1 MGTRIIRSIIMTVSL
16 LLLATY
22 CFLNFNK
29 LETTLTDWANISSGD
44 SATRIQLSLSG
55 ESVFQKRLKASEIF
69 DTAGKRQIHF
79 IHLPKGLF
87 ARTQAEL
94 ETAKLEIYHE
104 EVTLSSTN
112 DESALLA
119 VTKDKRIYLL
129 KEGEL
134 KYMMTVIWNEQRRS
148 GTIVQ
153 CATPL
158 LCDSLSITSKYWS
171 PVQGPFL
178 ESELNPEYRGLPKGR
193 WLMGP
198 KTVLTIQSRKQQTV
212 WMQIKLLGEFE
223 DQELSFR
230 GTATRVQKFD
240 TDPEPVNA
248 GGKLL
253 YPAIYMLA
261 LDLKPGSNHLEISFS
276 EWSKPVTPNDNP
288 VGAYVTVISLKG
300 Q

>member
-1 MGTRIIRSIIMTVSL
+1 MTLSL

-29 LETTLTDWANISSGD
+29 LETISTDWANISSGD
-44 SATRIQLSLSG
+44 KATRIQLRLSG
-55 ESVFQKRLKASEIF
+55 EPVFQKRLKASEIF
-69 DTAGKRQIHF
+69 DAAGKRQIHF
-79 IHLPKGLF
+79 IHLPKDLF
-87 ARTQAEL
+87 ARIKTEI
-94 ETAKLEIYHE
+94 ETAKLEIHHE
-104 EVTLSSTN
+104 EVALSSTK
-112 DESALLA
+112 DAFALLA
-119 VTKDKRIYLL
+119 VTKNNRIYFL

-153 CATPL
+153 CATPP
-158 LCDSLSITSKYWS
+158 LCDSLNITSKFWS

-198 KTVLTIQSRKQQTV
+198 KTVLTIQSRKQQNV

-230 GTATRVQKFD
+230 GAATRVQKFD
-240 TDPEPVNA
+240 TDSEPVNA

-253 YPAIYMLA
+253 YPALYMLA
-261 LDLKPGSNHLEISFS
+261 LDLKPGSNHLELSFS
-276 EWSKPVTPNDNP
+276 KWVNPVTPDDNP